1 MSRFTQ
7 SLQLDTKL
15 QTKNQLYSITIVVAI
30 AVGIALSYFFSQE
43 SLRIAIP
50 VFFLFAAAGTG
61 YLFIAALILF
71 EKQEHTLDAL
81 IVTPLRPSEYLIS
94 KVLSLSLLV
103 IIEGAVI
110 VALAWAFWYG
120 LDFGW
125 PWLLGGLIAMQ
136 VIMTI
141 FGIIVVVRYDKINDF
156 LMPTFLVVM
165 VTQLPFT
172 AAIGLWEPF
181 FFYIIPTYPPFLL
194 MRAAFETI
202 PTWQIIYGIVAS
214 AAWIGG
220 LYYWAFKAF
229 DKHIIQA

>member
-15 QTKNQLYSITIVVAI
+15 QTKNQLYAITVGAAV
-30 AVGIALSYFFSQE
+30 AVGVALGYFFSQE
-43 SLRIAIP
+43 SLKIVIP
-50 VFFLFAAAGTG
+50 IFFLFAAAGTG
-61 YLFIAALILF
+61 YLFVAALILF

-81 IVTPLRPSEYLIS
+81 IVTPLRPNEYLSS
-94 KVLSLSLLV
+94 KVLSLSLLAF
-103 IIEGAVI
+103 IEGGI
-110 VALAWAFWYG
+110 ILGIAWAFWYG
-120 LDFGW
+120 FDFGW
-125 PWLLGGLIAMQ
+125 PWLFAGLVSMQ

-141 FGIIVVVRYDKINDF
+141 IGIIVVVRYDRINDF
-156 LMPTFLVVM
+156 LMPTLLIAM
-165 VTQLPFT
+165 ISQLPVL

-181 FFYIIPTYPPFLL
+181 IFYMIPTYPPFLL
-194 MRAAFETI
+194 MRAAYESI